1 MKLIVGLGNPG
12 ERYRETRHN
21 AGRHLVESIARQ
33 YKLSFSKKKKLQ
45 ASLVSFEW
53 DGVPVVLAYPETFM
67 NFSGEPVKK
76 LVDSFG
82 IVFRKD
88 LLVVTDDYALPFGKL
103 RLRSN
108 GSDGGHKGLRSIH
121 QALGSSDYPRLR
133 LGIGKEGAPDESA
146 QELLEDYVLS
156 SFTFSEKREMESFW
170 QKGVEAC
177 RLWAVS
183 TVEQAMNVVNVGQ
196 TKG

>member
-12 ERYRETRHN
+12 DRYQETRHN
-21 AGRHLVESIARQ
+21 AGRRLVESIARQ

-67 NFSGEPVKK
+67 NLSGEPVRN
-76 LVDSFG
+76 LADFFG
-82 IVFRKD
+82 IAFRKD
-88 LLVVTDDYALPFGKL
+88 LLVVTDDYALPFGTL
-103 RLRSN
+103 RLRSR

-121 QALGSSDYPRLR
+121 QALQSLDFPRLR
-133 LGIGKEGAPDESA
+133 LGIGKEGVPDESTE
-146 QELLEDYVLS
+146 ELLEDYVLS
-156 SFTFSEKREMESFW
+156 PFASSEKREMESFW
-170 QKGVEAC
+170 QRGVEAC